1 MTPINIRP
9 MRQRDLQALLD
20 ILDRTGMFTP
30 EEIDVAVELLD
41 IWLNRPE
48 QKDYIIYA
56 AEQEDEH
63 SVLGYVCYGPTPA
76 TKQTFDLY
84 WIAVEPR
91 RQRSGIGKQLL
102 DFAERECHSRGG
114 RLMVIETSSTAKYSP
129 TRKFYQRNGYVSEA
143 RIKDFYA
150 PGDDRLIFTKRLP
163 ECFPD

>member
-1 MTPINIRP
+1 MTLVNIRP
-9 MRQRDLQALLD
+9 MRQVDLPALLD
-20 ILDRTGMFTP
+20 ILDRTGMFTQ
-30 EEIDVAVELLD
+30 EEINVAVELLD

-48 QKDYIIYA
+48 QKDYLIYA
-56 AEQEDEH
+56 AEQGDDH

-91 RQRSGIGKQLL
+91 CQRGGIGRQLL
-102 DFAERECHSRGG
+102 DFAERQCHSRGG
-114 RLMVIETSSTAKYSP
+114 RLMIIETSSTAKYLP
-129 TRKFYQRNGYVSEA
+129 TTEFYRRNGYVSEA

-163 ECFPD
+163 ESFPD